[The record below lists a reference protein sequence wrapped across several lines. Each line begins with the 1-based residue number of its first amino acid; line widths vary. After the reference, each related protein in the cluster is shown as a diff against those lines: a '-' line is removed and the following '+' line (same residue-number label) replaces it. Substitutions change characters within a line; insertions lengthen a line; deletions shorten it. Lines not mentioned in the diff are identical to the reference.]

1 MIFSL
6 LILLPILGYVIWLY
20 FRSAPKQVP
29 QARRRKYDFMV
40 MSLALTACLAVGYL
54 TYENPDVGA
63 DRAWWPVIAG
73 FYSWFAFLLV
83 IIVGGVARNFLFFR
97 SKRVGVKQQT

>member
-20 FRSAPKQVP
+20 FRFAPRQVP
-29 QARRRKYDFMV
+29 QALRLKYDV
-40 MSLALTACLAVGYL
+40 MIMCLALAACLAASYL
-54 TYENPDVGA
+54 AYKNVSAGA
-63 DRAWWPVIAG
+63 DPAWWPVIAG

-83 IIVGGVARNFLFFR
+83 VIVGGLVRNFLIFR
-97 SKRVGVKQQT
+97 SRG